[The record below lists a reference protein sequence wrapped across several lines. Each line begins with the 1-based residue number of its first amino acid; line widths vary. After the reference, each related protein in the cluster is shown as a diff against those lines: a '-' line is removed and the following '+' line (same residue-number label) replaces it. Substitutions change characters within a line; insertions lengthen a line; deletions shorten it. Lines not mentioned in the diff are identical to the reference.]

1 MESLCLVFMSSTQR
15 EIVVVQRRQ
24 GNVQKS
30 DARAKLLFIF
40 TIRFMV
46 LQVCLSVSPFVNSLC
61 YLSRLLKVL
70 SGYFCDS
77 LLFGG
82 SSHCSNFDKFR
93 NTPGGGGGAPGYNR
107 EL

>member
-1 MESLCLVFMSSTQR
+1 MFMSSTQR

-30 DARAKLLFIF
+30 DARAKLFIF
-40 TIRFMV
+40 TIRFNV
-46 LQVCLSVSPFVNSLC
+46 LQVCLSVSPFVNWLC

-93 NTPGGGGGAPGYNR
+93 NTPGSAPGYNR

>member
-1 MESLCLVFMSSTQR
+1 MMANLSGVEFLKTLSKYRKRSGESLSCINVLDKA
-15 EIVVVQRRQ
+15 RQ

-61 YLSRLLKVL
+61 YL
-70 SGYFCDS
+70 
-77 LLFGG
+77 
-82 SSHCSNFDKFR
+82 
-93 NTPGGGGGAPGYNR
+93 
-107 EL
+107 

>member
-40 TIRFMV
+40 TIRFNV
-46 LQVCLSVSPFVNSLC
+46 LQVCLSVSRFVNWLC
-61 YLSRLLKVL
+61 YL
-70 SGYFCDS
+70 
-77 LLFGG
+77 
-82 SSHCSNFDKFR
+82 
-93 NTPGGGGGAPGYNR
+93 
-107 EL
+107 

>member
-1 MESLCLVFMSSTQR
+1 MENLCLVLMSSIQR

-24 GNVQKS
+24 GNIQKS

-61 YLSRLLKVL
+61 YL
-70 SGYFCDS
+70 
-77 LLFGG
+77 
-82 SSHCSNFDKFR
+82 
-93 NTPGGGGGAPGYNR
+93 
-107 EL
+107 

>member
-61 YLSRLLKVL
+61 YL
-70 SGYFCDS
+70 
-77 LLFGG
+77 
-82 SSHCSNFDKFR
+82 
-93 NTPGGGGGAPGYNR
+93 
-107 EL
+107 